1 MMGVWRNHIGGS
13 VVYDGTIFLLHVHVI
28 AGSSPE
34 AEELRR
40 FRDRLRTDPNLVASY
55 IASKKAIL
63 ASGITDSVDYCTR
76 KGEFVQAV
84 PWTKPD
90 ELPFDAKKKNL
101 PGLGGIFGGNFNMA
115 LADGSV
121 HYVAADFDKDIFRAM
136 ITRSGGEVVDIN
148 KLNKTPKQ

>member
-1 MMGVWRNHIGGS
+1 M
-13 VVYDGTIFLLHVHVI
+13 VYDGTIFLLHVHVI

-76 KGEFVQAV
+76 KGEFVQQ
-84 PWTKPD
+84 
-90 ELPFDAKKKNL
+90 
-101 PGLGGIFGGNFNMA
+101 A
-115 LADGSV
+115 L
-121 HYVAADFDKDIFRAM
+121 
-136 ITRSGGEVVDIN
+136 
-148 KLNKTPKQ
+148 L

>member
-1 MMGVWRNHIGGS
+1 

-63 ASGITDSVDYCTR
+63 ASGITDSVE
-76 KGEFVQAV
+76 G
-84 PWTKPD
+84 
-90 ELPFDAKKKNL
+90 
-101 PGLGGIFGGNFNMA
+101 GL
-115 LADGSV
+115 
-121 HYVAADFDKDIFRAM
+121 
-136 ITRSGGEVVDIN
+136 TRSAQRRISNEYRFISADAEAVFFGAASAGGYPFFG
-148 KLNKTPKQ
+148 KLPVSHETLSSTLSSA